1 MSTIR
6 ILPDTVA
13 NQIAAG
19 EVIERPAGV
28 VKELV
33 ENAIDAGATR
43 VEVEYRNGGR
53 SFLRVEDNGSGMSQ
67 EEALL
72 ALERHATSKIRQASD
87 LLSVQSFGFRGEALP
102 SIASVSK
109 FVLRTKRPEDPEGTE
124 IIVDSGKIRHV
135 KSCGMPPGTRIEVR
149 QLFAP
154 VPARRKFLKTDLT
167 EAGHIVQTLRLQA
180 LANPETAFRVTEGPR
195 EVFNTA
201 VCPGLRERI
210 GEIYGWSA
218 LSDLLPIPPA
228 GERDLEL
235 KGFILQPGR
244 PGRSTR
250 QDMLSF
256 VNRRPVQ
263 NRTLTYA
270 LLESYHNLLPRGR
283 YPQAFL
289 FLTIDPAGVD
299 VNVHPAKR
307 EIRFRDE
314 SRVRS
319 FVIRHLLPLIRNAAK
334 PHAEISGEKINRPT
348 PRPENLNTLVSP
360 SPQRTE
366 PEKNSN
372 RSTVTPEPAAS
383 NSGERAQTAV
393 PDSPEPHRS
402 SPSSTP
408 SVATPKPPEEPP
420 SPPPNSSNKTK
431 NIPSPSSAPWRE
443 NSWIYLGDWKKR
455 FALFEAPSGLVML
468 HLKAARQRIQFE
480 KVLRELQ
487 ATEITSQPLLFP
499 QPLELDPVSSGLME
513 ETRGVLN
520 QKGFRIEP
528 FGRHFFRIEAVPN
541 WLDPASAE
549 DFLRDLLHLAKE
561 EGWNPQRMERSQE
574 DLARLASR
582 WVSNSGVLNSDT
594 MRWLL
599 KSLMECETP
608 TVCPRG
614 HPTYWE
620 ITESELNR
628 RFRIKE

>member
-1 MSTIR
+1 MPPIR

-53 SFLRVEDNGSGMSQ
+53 SFLRVEDNGSGMSE

-72 ALERHATSKIRQASD
+72 ALERHATSKIRQAED

-109 FVLRTKRPEDPEGTE
+109 FTLRTRRPEDPEGTE
-124 IIVDSGKIRHV
+124 ISVDSGKIRQV
-135 KSCGMPPGTRIEVR
+135 KSCGMSPGTRIEVR

-167 EAGHIVQTLRLQA
+167 EAGHIVQSLRLQA

-210 GEIYGWSA
+210 GEIYGWSV
-218 LSDLLPIPPA
+218 LSDLLVIPSA
-228 GERDLEL
+228 REGDLEL
-235 KGFILQPGR
+235 NGFILQPGR

-270 LLESYHNLLPRGR
+270 LLESYHNLLARGR

-289 FLTIDPAGVD
+289 FLSINPAGVD

-319 FVIRHLLPLIRNAAK
+319 FVIRHLLPLIRNAAR
-334 PHAEISGEKINRPT
+334 PQSPT
-348 PRPENLNTLVSP
+348 PREDSKPTPRREDFP
-360 SPQRTE
+360 PQ
-366 PEKNSN
+366 
-372 RSTVTPEPAAS
+372 
-383 NSGERAQTAV
+383 
-393 PDSPEPHRS
+393 
-402 SPSSTP
+402 
-408 SVATPKPPEEPP
+408 
-420 SPPPNSSNKTK
+420 
-431 NIPSPSSAPWRE
+431 SSAPVKSSDIEPAPAKAAVLPKSSAAKPGPPEPVSTAGPPPQPSADHFSPKTADKQASAERPATSSDTSVTPRAPGPGGTAAWRE
-443 NSWIYLGDWKKR
+443 NSWMYIGDWKKR

-487 ATEITSQPLLFP
+487 ATKTTSQPLLFS
-499 QPLELDPVSSGLME
+499 QPLELDPVSSSLME
-513 ETRGVLN
+513 ENRSTLN
-520 QKGFRIEP
+520 QHGFSIEP
-528 FGRHFFRIEAVPN
+528 FGRNFFRIEAVPT

-561 EGWNPQRMERSQE
+561 EGWNPERMDRSRE

-582 WVSNSGVLNSDT
+582 WVSNAGMLNADT

-599 KSLMECETP
+599 KNLMECDNP

-620 ITESELNR
+620 ISESELNR